1 MTYTAIIKKSE
12 GAYMVSFP
20 DLPQVHTYG
29 ENIEEALKNA
39 REALNGCLES
49 DFERGFRLPISTKK
63 THKNGHPVEVEPHIF
78 LAYQLRKIRNGLSQS
93 EIARKLGI
101 SYQAYQKLENPRKC
115 NPTIQTLAKISAVLN
130 KTMVIS
136 FKN

>member
-12 GAYMVSFP
+12 GTYLVGFP
-20 DLPQVHTYG
+20 DFPHIHTYG
-29 ENIEEALKNA
+29 ENIKEALNNA

-49 DFERGFRLPISTKK
+49 DFERGFRLPKPGKK
-63 THKNGHPVEVEPHIF
+63 AYKNGHAIEVAPHIF

-93 EIARKLGI
+93 EIARNLGI

-115 NPTIQTLAKISAVLN
+115 NPTIQTLERISEVLN